1 MGNPANPSAARG
13 SVVDLKTARE
23 RLGPKG
29 RNPNE
34 RDAPGSLPE
43 GELSTKAGQYDA
55 FAASLITYLKP
66 ADVERIREAYLFSD
80 AAHTGQMRAS
90 GEEYITHPL
99 AVAGICAS
107 WKLDV
112 QALMAALLHDVV
124 EDTGVT
130 KEIIAA
136 KFGAP
141 VAELVDGVSKLD
153 KIEFESR
160 EDAQAEN
167 FRKMLLA
174 MARDVRVMLVKL
186 ADRLHNMR
194 TIGSLRPDKRRRIAR
209 ETLEIYA
216 PIAHRLGLNQVY
228 RELQDLSFANL
239 YPHRFAVISKAIKSA
254 RGNRREGVNK
264 ILEVVQKTLPEAG
277 IIAQVFGREKH
288 VYGIYRK
295 MVEKHLSFSQVL
307 DVYGFRVVVKDVP
320 SCYLALGALHALYKP
335 VPGKFKDYIAIP
347 KVNGYQSLHT
357 SLIGPYG
364 TPVEVQIRTAD
375 MHRVAEA
382 GVAAHW
388 LYKSDDAALSDV
400 QKKTHKWLQS
410 LLDIQQ
416 NSGDPAEF
424 LEHVKVD
431 LFPDEV
437 YVFTP
442 KGRIMAM
449 PRGATAVDF
458 AYAVHTGVGDAC
470 IGARINHEPMPLR
483 TELKNGDLVEIET
496 APDSQPNPAWL
507 GFVKTGKARAH
518 IRHFMKT
525 MRYEESVALGERLL
539 GQALR
544 ALGAEHAEL
553 DSARWERLFKDSSVK
568 SRQELLADIG
578 LGKRLAAVVARRLA
592 AGGGGLEAE
601 AGSDMRSAPVTIR
614 GSDGMAVQLAP
625 CCDPIPGDPIIG
637 HISKGQGLVVHT
649 HDCKTIAKARRKEPD
664 NWVDVEWD
672 PEPEKSFGVAIRV
685 ITTNGRGILAKVAA
699 EITAADTNITNVH
712 TEDDETGN
720 YATMEFSIQVQ
731 DRAHLARVM
740 RNLRRLQEVVRISR
754 MKN

>member
-1 MGNPANPSAARG
+1 MGNPANPPAARA
-13 SVVDLKTARE
+13 SVVDLKAARE
-23 RLGPKG
+23 RLGGKG
-29 RNPNE
+29 RHPNE
-34 RDAPGSLPE
+34 AGLHGQ
-43 GELSTKAGQYDA
+43 GELSTKAAQYEA
-55 FAASLITYLKP
+55 FAASLATYLKP
-66 ADVERIREAYLFSD
+66 ADIDRIREAFVFSD
-80 AAHTGQMRAS
+80 TAHTGQMRAS

-124 EDTGVT
+124 EDTGIT
-130 KEIIAA
+130 KEMIAS
-136 KFGAP
+136 KFGPP

-153 KIEFESR
+153 KIEFQSK

-194 TIGSLRPDKRRRIAR
+194 TIGSLRSDKRRRIAR

-239 YPHRFAVISKAIKSA
+239 YPLRFATISKAIKAA

-264 ILEVVQKTLPEAG
+264 ILEAVQKTLPEAG
-277 IIAQVFGREKH
+277 IIAQVYGREKH

-320 SCYLALGALHALYKP
+320 ACYLALGALHALYKP

-364 TPVEVQIRTAD
+364 TPVEIQIRTSD

-388 LYKSDDAALSDV
+388 LYKSDDSALSDV

-442 KGRIMAM
+442 KGRIMAL

-458 AYAVHTGVGDAC
+458 AYAVHTGVGDTC
-470 IGARINHEPMPLR
+470 IGARINNEPMPLR

-496 APDSQPNPAWL
+496 APGSQPNPAWL

-525 MRYEESVALGERLL
+525 MKYEESVALGERLL

-544 ALGAEHAEL
+544 ALGAGHAEL
-553 DSARWERLFKDSSVK
+553 DTARWERLFKDSNVK

-578 LGKRLAAVVARRLA
+578 LGKRLAAVVARKLA
-592 AGGGGLEAE
+592 GAGGGLDAE
-601 AGSDMRSAPVTIR
+601 TGDGRELRAAPVTIR
-614 GSDGMAVQLAP
+614 GSDGMAVQLAR
-625 CCDPIPGDPIIG
+625 CCQPIPGDPIIG

-649 HDCKTIAKARRKEPD
+649 HDCRIIAKARRKEPD

-672 PEPEKSFGVAIRV
+672 PEPEKGFGVAIRV
-685 ITTNGRGILAKVAA
+685 ITHNGRGILAKVAA

-731 DRAHLARVM
+731 DRAHLAKVM

-754 MKN
+754 IKA